1 MDYKSLMG
9 FNKKKKEA
17 KKTILEN
24 IQEELGYK
32 KPINEVG
39 AAPLYRKHIKNIEK
53 AHMQYSKSVF
63 AFYELLRKQGVDDQS
78 LNLLTRY
85 KDTVIK
91 FGLEFKKLVRKLL

>member
-1 MDYKSLMG
+1 
-9 FNKKKKEA
+9 
-17 KKTILEN
+17 
-24 IQEELGYK
+24 
-32 KPINEVG
+32 
-39 AAPLYRKHIKNIEK
+39 
-53 AHMQYSKSVF
+53 MQYSKSVF